1 MAGRGRGRGAAG
13 GLKGAT
19 WDYDP
24 TMKLDGRPTD
34 LYPLTYSRTHP
45 NLRRPAPGTE
55 TEISQI
61 RHFKN
66 LQEQIHRGPL
76 FTQSS
81 KSDSVLPS
89 KKFSEDCTNPQYNKS
104 RKAHLDP
111 FFGVE
116 TYSMRYAPKMNEL
129 PKLSDRPFNKEF
141 FPKELWP
148 TLDGSDGAFPRSNTN
163 RSSQKKALTLG
174 GMSTEGKDRAKN
186 LLEKIHSLGVEGED
200 GEEEEEVDEQAEMDD
215 EFDDDEIGGDYD
227 AEQYFDGG
235 EGDSDGDGGGADDAY

>member
-1 MAGRGRGRGAAG
+1 MGDQQ
-13 GLKGAT
+13 T
-19 WDYDP
+19 
-24 TMKLDGRPTD
+24 
-34 LYPLTYSRTHP
+34 SIQ
-45 NLRRPAPGTE
+45 RPAPGTE
-55 TEISQI
+55 IEISQI

-66 LQEQIHRGPL
+66 LQEQMHRGPL

-81 KSDSVLPS
+81 KGDSVFPS
-89 KKFSEDCTNPQYNKS
+89 KKFSEDCANPQHSKS
-104 RKAHLDP
+104 RKANVDP

-129 PKLSDRPFNKEF
+129 PKLSDRPFNKDF

-148 TLDGSDGAFPRSNTN
+148 TLDGSDGANPRSNTN
-163 RSSQKKALTLG
+163 KSSQKKALTLG
-174 GMSTEGKDRAKN
+174 GMSTESKDKAKV
-186 LLEKIHSLGVEGED
+186 LLEKIRSLGVEGED